1 VIALLAWEIATLRG
15 ATWMRGGW
23 YVRVVAF
30 IALSTVVPPT
40 LLVVLAASL
49 GENIGLTILSPILMA
64 VVTAACLYY
73 YQYRKRDLFILTC
86 CAFAVIMVV
95 TSFSV
100 RLLLNDFGSMLF
112 LAMLLIGQ
120 VAWAAYWLRNVARRW
135 EAAA

>member
-1 VIALLAWEIATLRG
+1 
-15 ATWMRGGW
+15 
-23 YVRVVAF
+23 
-30 IALSTVVPPT
+30 
-40 LLVVLAASL
+40 
-49 GENIGLTILSPILMA
+49 
-64 VVTAACLYY
+64 
-73 YQYRKRDLFILTC
+73 
-86 CAFAVIMVV
+86 MVV